1 VGGVLA
7 VFVAP
12 ERVIV
17 FAGASDDTLTW
28 LALLKGSW
36 LVLASGDVS
45 KTGYPAIDVL
55 VTCGGMDS
63 MLNTIWL
70 VIAALAWTG

>member
-1 VGGVLA
+1 MA
-7 VFVAP
+7 RRP
-12 ERVIV
+12 
-17 FAGASDDTLTW
+17 W
-28 LALLKGSW
+28 LALLKGVW
-36 LVLASGDVS
+36 LALASGYVS

-70 VIAALAWTG
+70 VIVALAWTG